1 MFSHSSELFLVAG
14 LMDQFV
20 TELRN
25 GVMEVADILSGNL
38 VHENRELCVTR
49 LEVMAE
55 SVLSHESISL
65 DIVDMLN
72 EVINILKKQA
82 GLEGDF
88 HSYEAPVRRKE
99 TRGRPKFII
108 SEEQLLFFKGT

>member
-25 GVMEVADILSGNL
+25 GVMEAVADIRSGNL
-38 VHENRELCVTR
+38 VNENRELCVTR

-55 SVLSHESISL
+55 SALSHESILSL
-65 DIVDMLN
+65 DIVEMLN
-72 EVINILKKQA
+72 EVINILKKLA

-88 HSYEAPVRRKE
+88 IRMK
-99 TRGRPKFII
+99 
-108 SEEQLLFFKGT
+108 LL

>member
-25 GVMEVADILSGNL
+25 GVMEVADILSENL

-55 SVLSHESISL
+55 SALSHESILSL
-65 DIVDMLN
+65 DIVEMLN
-72 EVINILKKQA
+72 EVINILKKLA

-88 HSYEAPVRRKE
+88 IRMK
-99 TRGRPKFII
+99 
-108 SEEQLLFFKGT
+108 LL

>member
-25 GVMEVADILSGNL
+25 GVMEVADIVSGNL
-38 VHENRELCVTR
+38 LHENRELCVTR
-49 LEVMAE
+49 LEVMA
-55 SVLSHESISL
+55 VCALSHESISL

-88 HSYEAPVRRKE
+88 HSYEAPVRRNE

>member
-55 SVLSHESISL
+55 SALSHESILSL
-65 DIVDMLN
+65 DIVEMLN
-72 EVINILKKQA
+72 EVINILKKLA

-88 HSYEAPVRRKE
+88 IRMK
-99 TRGRPKFII
+99 
-108 SEEQLLFFKGT
+108 LL

>member
-1 MFSHSSELFLVAG
+1 
-14 LMDQFV
+14 MDQFV

-25 GVMEVADILSGNL
+25 GVMEVADILSENL

-55 SVLSHESISL
+55 SALSHESILSL
-65 DIVDMLN
+65 DIVEMLN
-72 EVINILKKQA
+72 EVINILKKLA

-88 HSYEAPVRRKE
+88 IRMK
-99 TRGRPKFII
+99 
-108 SEEQLLFFKGT
+108 LL

>member
-25 GVMEVADILSGNL
+25 GVTEVADIVSGNL
-38 VHENRELCVTR
+38 LQENRELCVTR

-55 SVLSHESISL
+55 SALSHESISPL
-65 DIVDMLN
+65 THPHHRSIPY
-72 EVINILKKQA
+72 IKKVC
-82 GLEGDF
+82 GE
-88 HSYEAPVRRKE
+88 Y
-99 TRGRPKFII
+99 
-108 SEEQLLFFKGT
+108 